1 MDVVS
6 NSNWN
11 AYFLSTD
18 HCFQVSVGFEHDH
31 ITQIAKKL
39 YRKFLMMR
47 LHIWYSTQE
56 KWDVISKSVSII
68 SKKVSSNKHQSNKLI
83 LFKNGDFC
91 YVLFLAAASFAIL
104 LWKFS
109 WIDGLNY
116 LHSEKKPVGSLVF
129 FRELHNTL

>member
-18 HCFQVSVGFEHDH
+18 HCFQVSVGFENDH

-56 KWDVISKSVSII
+56 KSRC
-68 SKKVSSNKHQSNKLI
+68 H
-83 LFKNGDFC
+83 
-91 YVLFLAAASFAIL
+91 
-104 LWKFS
+104 
-109 WIDGLNY
+109 
-116 LHSEKKPVGSLVF
+116 
-129 FRELHNTL
+129 